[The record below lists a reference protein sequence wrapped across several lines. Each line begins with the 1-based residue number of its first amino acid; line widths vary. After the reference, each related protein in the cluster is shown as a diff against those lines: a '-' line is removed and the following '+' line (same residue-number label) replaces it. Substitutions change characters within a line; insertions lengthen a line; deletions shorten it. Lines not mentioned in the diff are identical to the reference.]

1 MNDQEIQI
9 TPNRPEPIELIQ
21 EPEKV
26 VKKSDRVTAAKNLMK
41 GNDLLV
47 TDRYSTGMAIL
58 AELKK
63 QVFRGKKKSEFTAY
77 RDSRSRFYR
86 ASNHLLV
93 PIKGNKIALKKAPE
107 PGWLEKLYPD
117 KADFYLTFPQFQG
130 LNSSWQ
136 WYLNGI
142 KYPGLK
148 EKIHPY
154 FGTYFPTRFD
164 HLQLFDNWV
173 KKYPEPKT
181 SAIDIGTG
189 CGVLAFQMLNRGFE
203 TVYASDIN
211 PNALISAAEHARTL
225 GLENRIHLMLSD
237 LFETHNQKADLVV
250 FNPPWLPADKDIE
263 GLDSAIYYEP
273 GLFERFFDQAGDFM
287 NDEGR
292 LVLLF
297 SNLAESEGL
306 SDLHPV
312 KKELTEQQ
320 RFKKIR
326 LLKRKVK
333 QSSKKTK
340 RRDHRKNEFVELWEL
355 EKIF

>member
-1 MNDQEIQI
+1 MNDQENQI
-9 TPNRPEPIELIQ
+9 TPNRPEPIELTQ
-21 EPEKV
+21 EPDKV
-26 VKKSDRVTAAKNLMK
+26 TKKSDYVSVVKSLLE
-41 GNDLLV
+41 GNNLLV
-47 TDRYSTGMAIL
+47 ADRYSTGMAIM

-63 QVFRGKKKSEFTAY
+63 QVFRGKKKSDFTAY
-77 RDSRSRFYR
+77 RESRSRFYR

-93 PIKGNKIALKKAPE
+93 PIKKNKISLKKAPE

-117 KADFYLTFPQFQG
+117 KEDFYLTFPQFQG

-154 FGTYFPTRFD
+154 YGTYFPTRFD
-164 HLQLFDNWV
+164 HLQLFDKWL
-173 KKYPEPKT
+173 KKYPGPKS

-211 PNALISAAEHARTL
+211 PNALISVAEHARTL
-225 GLENRIHLMLSD
+225 DLENRIHLMLSD
-237 LFETHNQKADLVV
+237 LFETHKQNSDLVV
-250 FNPPWLPADKDIE
+250 FNPPWLPANKDIE
-263 GLDSAIYYEP
+263 GLDNAIYYEP
-273 GLFERFFDQAGDFM
+273 GLFDRFFDQAGDYM
-287 NDEGR
+287 NEMGR
-292 LVLLF
+292 LILLF
-297 SNLAESEGL
+297 SNLAESAGV
-306 SDLHPV
+306 SDFHPV
-312 KKELTEQQ
+312 KIELAEQQ